1 MLSFADHKRWPKV
14 LSSFAPANLFTAS
27 FPKVKGENSTHL
39 AERINRNREVAVTN
53 ATAYSLISAIR
64 KHIHITQTVLHCRQ
78 NTVPANVTN
87 KCYVAMPLQ
96 FSVAQR
102 PADISKLKTIC
113 KTLCK
118 NVVRWVFVNG
128 FLSGFKSSCA
138 QLKQQQE
145 DATLF
150 IFTFRINR

>member
-1 MLSFADHKRWPKV
+1 
-14 LSSFAPANLFTAS
+14 
-27 FPKVKGENSTHL
+27 
-39 AERINRNREVAVTN
+39 
-53 ATAYSLISAIR
+53 
-64 KHIHITQTVLHCRQ
+64 
-78 NTVPANVTN
+78 
-87 KCYVAMPLQ
+87 MPLQ